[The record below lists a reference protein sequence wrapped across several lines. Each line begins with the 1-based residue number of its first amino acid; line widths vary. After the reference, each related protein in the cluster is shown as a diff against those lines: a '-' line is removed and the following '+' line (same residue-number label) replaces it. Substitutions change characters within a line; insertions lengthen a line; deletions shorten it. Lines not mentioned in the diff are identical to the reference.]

1 MDSQNHKTNRKIGIL
16 TVLLAFTIQPFV
28 MGQQK
33 ATVEDMYRPSEPG
46 IAKTKSILIITDQ
59 NYNDTELLYPL
70 YRFVEEGYHVT
81 VATLKGEA
89 IAGYNS
95 AGLKS
100 TTPIDKI
107 TVSDYDA
114 LYLPGGRAPA
124 ALREHDV
131 VIKAV
136 KHFADHNKP
145 IAAICHG
152 PQLLAAS
159 GLLQGKQVT
168 AFHKV
173 KDEMLAA
180 GGNYVDQ
187 PVVRDGNIL
196 TSRMP
201 GDLPAQIH
209 EFMKMIK

>member
-1 MDSQNHKTNRKIGIL
+1 MQEQTFNKRNGIMTL
-16 TVLLAFTIQPFV
+16 MLAFAFHPLV
-28 MGQQK
+28 WAQQQ

-70 YRFVEEGYHVT
+70 YRFVEEGYNVT
-81 VATLKGEA
+81 VATLKGGE

-100 TTPIDKI
+100 TTPIQDVDVTKF
-107 TVSDYDA
+107 DA

-124 ALREHDV
+124 QLREHDI
-131 VIKAV
+131 VINAV
-136 KHFADHNKP
+136 KHFAEHNKP

-152 PQLLAAS
+152 PQLLAKS

-168 AFHKV
+168 AFHKI

-187 PVVRDGNIL
+187 PVVKDGNIL